1 MRIKIT
7 LKFEIVCD
15 ETKIRVRCTTRKKK
29 DERKKIKKAFHFS
42 FDDFLAFFH
51 LLVKTNFLFKTL
63 LEKNKIKKFKN
74 FMSVLLLQEIK

>member
-1 MRIKIT
+1 MKPK
-7 LKFEIVCD
+7 LGFD
-15 ETKIRVRCTTRKKK
+15 RCTTRKKK

-63 LEKNKIKKFKN
+63 LEKTK
-74 FMSVLLLQEIK
+74 